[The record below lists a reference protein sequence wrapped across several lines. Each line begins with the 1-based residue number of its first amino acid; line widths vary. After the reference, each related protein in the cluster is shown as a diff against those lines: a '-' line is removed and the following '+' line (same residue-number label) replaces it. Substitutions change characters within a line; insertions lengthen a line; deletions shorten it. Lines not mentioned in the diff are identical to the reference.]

1 MAKFINI
8 HVHEAV
14 NEFQIHFVKNFIQ
27 NSLVVLVYQTA
38 FYHILNGNLTII
50 IVYMLVW

>member
-27 NSLVVLVYQTA
+27 NSLVVLVYHTA
-38 FYHILNGNLTII
+38 FDHILNGKFTI
-50 IVYMLVW
+50 VLYVSLW